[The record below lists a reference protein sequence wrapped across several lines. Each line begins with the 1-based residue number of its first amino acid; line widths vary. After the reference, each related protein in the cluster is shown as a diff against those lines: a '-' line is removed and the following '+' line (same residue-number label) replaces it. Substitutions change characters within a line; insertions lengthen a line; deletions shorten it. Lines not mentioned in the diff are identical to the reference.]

1 MYTVT
6 NTYHERLIPYMPE
19 TKEAMLAEID
29 RLTEW
34 VQEMEEMLTTDGT
47 VPDFMR
53 VTYHRQFTQ
62 GLDHLADLNTRAKAQ
77 GWIS

>member
-1 MYTVT
+1 
-6 NTYHERLIPYMPE
+6 MPE

-34 VQEMEEMLTTDGT
+34 VQEMEEMLANDGT
-47 VPDFMR
+47 VPDS
-53 VTYHRQFTQ
+53 VWAVYNRQFNQ
-62 GLDHLADLNTRAKAQ
+62 GLDRLAGLNTRAKDN